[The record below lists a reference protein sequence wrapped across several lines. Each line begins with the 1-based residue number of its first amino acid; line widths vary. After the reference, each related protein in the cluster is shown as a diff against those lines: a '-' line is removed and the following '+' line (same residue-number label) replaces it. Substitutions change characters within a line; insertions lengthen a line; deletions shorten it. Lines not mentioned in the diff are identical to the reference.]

1 MLLVRIV
8 LGFQQAAGG
17 EVAREAALLQ
27 RAERNALRGGRGRE
41 SSRQGR
47 NLGAGKVPA
56 VERPCDHIEPLAL
69 AADIER
75 ESVELRDLSIDFA
88 FVASR
93 PGSARIARQQR
104 RPSNPW
110 PVLVAFDLSGRQ
122 AKQPEGRGL
131 VLAVDP

>member
-1 MLLVRIV
+1 MLLVPIV

-27 RAERNALRGGRGRE
+27 RAERNALRGGRVGNLQE
-41 SSRQGR
+41 QGR

-93 PGSARIARQQR
+93 PSARIARQQR

-110 PVLVAFDLSGRQ
+110 PVLVAFDLSGCQ